1 MYESDKPWQP
11 PMKRTLIAATVYFLM
26 LFALGFVPGTIR
38 VLLVIPKIGV
48 LSATLIEVPL
58 MLTAAFFVC
67 RWTIGRWLV
76 PPALSMRGV
85 MALWFLMMLAIFET
99 LVGVALFG
107 RTLAGTWSGLATPAG
122 LIGLA
127 AQSIAA
133 LLPLFISRNERI

>member
-1 MYESDKPWQP
+1 
-11 PMKRTLIAATVYFLM
+11 MKRILIPATVYFLM
-26 LFALGFVPGTIR
+26 LFALGFLLGTIR
-38 VLLVIPKIGV
+38 VLLVVPKIGV

-76 PPALSMRGV
+76 PPTLSARWT

-107 RTLAGTWSGLATPAG
+107 RTLAGTWSGLPTPAG
-122 LIGLA
+122 LIGLT

-133 LLPLFISRNERI
+133 LLPLFISRNGRT